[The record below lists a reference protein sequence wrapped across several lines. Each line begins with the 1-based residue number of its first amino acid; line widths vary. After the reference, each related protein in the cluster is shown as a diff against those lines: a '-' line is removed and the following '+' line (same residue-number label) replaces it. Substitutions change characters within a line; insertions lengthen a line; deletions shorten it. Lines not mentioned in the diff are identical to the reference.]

1 VKPIITILK
10 KKENIPG
17 EDYSMKKRNKY
28 ITLLG
33 ILFFSAFT
41 LSAEITFSGYAGAK
55 MDFYS
60 VDTEKFDPG
69 LKIQSFFSG
78 QFVFSQNIIL
88 NTEFSL
94 ATDDIIDN
102 SIFKEAPASF
112 KVDEISLVIRK
123 QFSTAT
129 NYLSAFMGTY
139 EPIGS
144 DIFLRRQFGIQ
155 PIASKITESWL
166 GLSGSIIYPMFG
178 AGGADVIHFNSVP
191 LATGIYAYV
200 NHELEDSYVFNG
212 DLRFAGNFRYF
223 TFDLAAGIGMPLNT
237 DDSDNSFIVVN
248 TLYWKTGANIL
259 IGNAK
264 TSSIFIQAGFSE
276 IKFKKKQN
284 KWDFN
289 EDSAYFLFEPR
300 LKTKRFQAHL
310 TAFSLPED
318 TVKNLIFI
326 DDKCGANLNV
336 FTDNLH
342 LWNKVFTFGV
352 NYVLSFKDKNIFDIL
367 DAPGDIMDD
376 YTLNVAPYIMTN
388 FYNGEIHFMAQV
400 KIKEFID
407 DRPGTGVE
415 FNLGYKTQF

>member
-1 VKPIITILK
+1 MCEANYNDTQEERK
-10 KKENIPG
+10 
-17 EDYSMKKRNKY
+17 YSWRRLFMKKRNKY

-33 ILFFSAFT
+33 VLFFSAFT

-223 TFDLAAGIGMPLNT
+223 TFDLAAGIGRFRQLVHRRKHSLLENRREY
-237 DDSDNSFIVVN
+237 SH
-248 TLYWKTGANIL
+248 WK
-259 IGNAK
+259 
-264 TSSIFIQAGFSE
+264 
-276 IKFKKKQN
+276 
-284 KWDFN
+284 
-289 EDSAYFLFEPR
+289 R
-300 LKTKRFQAHL
+300 
-310 TAFSLPED
+310 
-318 TVKNLIFI
+318 KNQ
-326 DDKCGANLNV
+326 
-336 FTDNLH
+336 LH
-342 LWNKVFTFGV
+342 LYSGRFFG
-352 NYVLSFKDKNIFDIL
+352 NQI
-367 DAPGDIMDD
+367 
-376 YTLNVAPYIMTN
+376 
-388 FYNGEIHFMAQV
+388 
-400 KIKEFID
+400 
-407 DRPGTGVE
+407 
-415 FNLGYKTQF
+415 

>member
-1 VKPIITILK
+1 
-10 KKENIPG
+10 
-17 EDYSMKKRNKY
+17 MKKRNKY

-33 ILFFSAFT
+33 VLFFSAFT

-289 EDSAYFLFEPR
+289 EDSAYFLFEPIIVNR
-300 LKTKRFQAHL
+300 NNWGWGEHG
-310 TAFSLPED
+310 
-318 TVKNLIFI
+318 VKSES
-326 DDKCGANLNV
+326 K
-336 FTDNLH
+336 
-342 LWNKVFTFGV
+342 
-352 NYVLSFKDKNIFDIL
+352 S
-367 DAPGDIMDD
+367 
-376 YTLNVAPYIMTN
+376 
-388 FYNGEIHFMAQV
+388 
-400 KIKEFID
+400 
-407 DRPGTGVE
+407 
-415 FNLGYKTQF
+415 